1 MSMEA
6 RCDIDDVPL
15 AGGPC
20 TSSFLSPS
28 TIAHQ
33 RHQHQHQHLG
43 QWNRRCPC
51 SGSDATRAND
61 ARRLRTNGCGRLGAR
76 HLRTPDRTPDRTPC
90 HAMSLEKMASMA
102 VSLTTRLRASG
113 S

>member
-43 QWNRRCPC
+43 QWNRMTPVR
-51 SGSDATRAND
+51 GATRRAPTTPGGCGPTAAD
-61 ARRLRTNGCGRLGAR
+61 GWAPGTSGLRTG
-76 HLRTPDRTPDRTPC
+76 LRTGL
-90 HAMSLEKMASMA
+90 HAMP
-102 VSLTTRLRASG
+102 
-113 S
+113 